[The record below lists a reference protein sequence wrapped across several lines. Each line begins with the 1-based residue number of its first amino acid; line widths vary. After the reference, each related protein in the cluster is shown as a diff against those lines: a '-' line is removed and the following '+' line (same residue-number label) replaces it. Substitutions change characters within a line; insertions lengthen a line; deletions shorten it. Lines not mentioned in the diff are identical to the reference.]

1 MLLALSVSCL
11 FKWHQFEPEM
21 ILLAVGWYLR
31 FHWVWIS
38 GTLIFLALVCFC
50 IVLMARGANEFAT
63 SQAQGIAVAAS
74 LRLLSESNREAHT
87 QSVTTVT
94 PQEYQYSGFVPH
106 SAQCSSDVPNEPTK
120 STQSRSATDK
130 PATTNPRSAKAI
142 RVNRR
147 NLVVMRLASR
157 RRSAVDKGV
166 PTTVKMLIKMWCRT
180 SSTSK
185 LALNEFH

>member
-1 MLLALSVSCL
+1 MNLQRVRHRVLPSPLACD
-11 FKWHQFEPEM
+11 F
-21 ILLAVGWYLR
+21 YLNR
-31 FHWVWIS
+31 IERHIP
-38 GTLIFLALVCFC
+38 
-50 IVLMARGANEFAT
+50 N
-63 SQAQGIAVAAS
+63 
-74 LRLLSESNREAHT
+74 RL
-87 QSVTTVT
+87 TTVT

-106 SAQCSSDVPNEPTK
+106 SAQSSSDVPNEPTK

-130 PATTNPRSAKAI
+130 LATTNPRSAKAI

-180 SSTSK
+180 SRTSK